1 MFRIVCTTLLFV
13 IFLGG
18 NDLRAIEPKDLLPY
32 KTYREKM
39 QKGNYYTYEGTST
52 KIYDGTIVRNFEI
65 YCGKWIFNR

>member
-13 IFLGG
+13 ILLGG

-39 QKGNYYTYEGTST
+39 E
-52 KIYDGTIVRNFEI
+52 DVNF
-65 YCGKWIFNR
+65 FL